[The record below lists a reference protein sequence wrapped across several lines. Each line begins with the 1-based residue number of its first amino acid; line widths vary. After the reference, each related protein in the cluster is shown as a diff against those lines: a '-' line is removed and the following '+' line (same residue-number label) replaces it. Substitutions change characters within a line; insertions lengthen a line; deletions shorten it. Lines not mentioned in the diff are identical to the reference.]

1 MSGDLLRVENLR
13 THFHTQAGVVRA
25 VDGVDLNIAP
35 GRTLGVVGE
44 SGCGKS
50 VTALS
55 VMRLIDHPGRIEA
68 GSKILFGERD
78 LAELEED
85 ELQRIRG
92 NDISMI
98 FQEPMT
104 SLNPVYTV
112 GDQIAEAVQLHQ
124 RVGAHKA
131 TERAVEMMRLVGIP
145 SPDRRVRDYPHQ
157 MSGGMRQRVMIAM
170 ALSCNPKLLIADEP
184 TTALDVTIQAQILEL
199 MKELRDRLG
208 MAIMLITHD
217 LGVVAEM
224 ADDVA
229 VMYAGRVVERG
240 PVEAIFNSPQHPYTE
255 ALLHSIPVLG
265 MTQAEPL
272 KVIRGMVPSP
282 LNWPGG
288 CRFATRCD
296 YTFDRCLKGPAAAGG
311 GCAAERLLAVRE
323 RPAQLD
329 RARSSSVT
337 AVTGRA
343 TEAKP
348 LLQARGVTKHFPIR
362 RGILQRTVGK
372 VQAVDGVDLDVLPGE
387 TVGLVGESGCGKST
401 LGRAL
406 LRLVEPTAGEILFE
420 GRDVAQMRG
429 RELKGV
435 RRDMQI
441 IFQDPVGSLDPRM
454 TVREIVSEGLA
465 IHGLAP
471 GRQRAAKVKEILQRV
486 GLRPEAAGRYPHE
499 FSGGQ
504 RQRIGIA
511 RALVLQP
518 KFVVADEP
526 VSALDVS
533 IQSQVLNLLVEL
545 KREFNLTYLF
555 VAHNLAVVGYISDRI
570 AVMYLGKV
578 VELAEAAELYRRPL
592 HPYTMALLSA
602 IPEPKPGARRQRIVL
617 RGDVPSP
624 INPPSGCRFRT
635 RCPIAQQICAEVEP
649 PLEMKPEGHVAACHF
664 AGTPIEASA

>member
-1 MSGDLLRVENLR
+1 M
-13 THFHTQAGVVRA
+13 
-25 VDGVDLNIAP
+25 
-35 GRTLGVVGE
+35 
-44 SGCGKS
+44 
-50 VTALS
+50 
-55 VMRLIDHPGRIEA
+55 
-68 GSKILFGERD
+68 
-78 LAELEED
+78 
-85 ELQRIRG
+85 
-92 NDISMI
+92 
-98 FQEPMT
+98 
-104 SLNPVYTV
+104 
-112 GDQIAEAVQLHQ
+112 
-124 RVGAHKA
+124 
-131 TERAVEMMRLVGIP
+131 
-145 SPDRRVRDYPHQ
+145 
-157 MSGGMRQRVMIAM
+157 
-170 ALSCNPKLLIADEP
+170 
-184 TTALDVTIQAQILEL
+184 
-199 MKELRDRLG
+199 
-208 MAIMLITHD
+208 
-217 LGVVAEM
+217 
-224 ADDVA
+224 
-229 VMYAGRVVERG
+229 
-240 PVEAIFNSPQHPYTE
+240 
-255 ALLHSIPVLG
+255 
-265 MTQAEPL
+265 
-272 KVIRGMVPSP
+272 
-282 LNWPGG
+282 
-288 CRFATRCD
+288 
-296 YTFDRCLKGPAAAGG
+296 
-311 GCAAERLLAVRE
+311 
-323 RPAQLD
+323 
-329 RARSSSVT
+329 T

-401 LGRAL
+401 LGRTL
-406 LRLVEPTAGEILFE
+406 LRLVDPTAGEILFE